1 MLKRQLSALL
11 FFILFLTIP
20 FTTLASPLEEAKQTV
35 KDLYVGDIHGNVDYA
50 TSIEALVDML
60 DPYSGYFTEDEFE
73 DYINAV
79 DLTSV
84 GIGIVIEKVN
94 TGILITQLID
104 GGSAKKAGLVV
115 GDIITTVDGTSTV
128 PMTIEQASALIKG
141 KENTQVAVTILH
153 EDGSILKKT
162 LVRNAFSLPNVTT
175 ELLYGK
181 VGYISLSSFSNDTAS
196 LISKAITTL
205 KKQGAQSFILDLQD
219 NGGGYVTAAEQLI
232 GMFPNTKDAYKLQ
245 ESTGIS
251 NVRALQQA
259 VKFPANTKVLIN
271 QLSASSSEMTA
282 AALLDQ
288 KAATLYGQ
296 KTYGKG
302 SMQAFYELSDGGILK
317 LTIGHFLGPANTVIN
332 NVGIKPNIATTGN
345 PLFQAHYDAMTSK
358 LSGYKEQ
365 TGLKNVTAGN
375 PFTVNFTK
383 PVANK
388 INTSS
393 VELVELGGQVV
404 QTTITK
410 QRNQLLVTPAQPLE
424 TGKEYALIVHP
435 KNKNSNGQ
443 TLQQGIYLP
452 IQVAK

>member
-1 MLKRQLSALL
+1 MLKKQLSALL

-20 FTTLASPLEEAKQTV
+20 FTTLASPLDEAKQTV
-35 KDLYVGDIHGNVDYA
+35 KDLYVGDIHGNVDKA
-50 TSIEALVDML
+50 TSIEALMGML
-60 DPYSGYFTEDEFE
+60 DPYSTYFTEEEFE
-73 DYINAV
+73 EYVNAV

-84 GIGIVIEKVN
+84 GIGVVIEKVN
-94 TGILITQLID
+94 TGVLITQLID
-104 GGSAKKAGLVV
+104 GGNAQKAGLVV
-115 GDIITTVDGTSTV
+115 GDIITAVDGTATV
-128 PMTIEQASALIKG
+128 SMTIEQASALIKG
-141 KENTQVAVTILH
+141 KENTKVAVTILR
-153 EDGSILKKT
+153 EDGTISKIT

-205 KKQGAQSFILDLQD
+205 KKQDAKSFILDLQN

-232 GMFPNTKDAYKLQ
+232 GMFPNTKNAYKLQ

-271 QLSASSSEMTA
+271 KLSASSSEMTA

-288 KAATLYGQ
+288 KAASLYGQ

-317 LTIGHFLGPANTVIN
+317 LTVGHFLGPANTIIN
-332 NVGIKPNIATTGN
+332 NVGVKPNVITAGN
-345 PLFQAHYDAMTSK
+345 PLFQAHYDALTSN
-358 LSGYKEQ
+358 LTNYKEQ
-365 TGLKNVTAGN
+365 TGLKNVTAAT

-383 PVANK
+383 PVAVK

-393 VELVELGGQVV
+393 VELVELGGQAI
-404 QTTITK
+404 QATITMQQNK
-410 QRNQLLVTPAQPLE
+410 LLVTPAKPLDAE
-424 TGKEYALIVHP
+424 KEYALIVHP
-435 KNKNSNGQ
+435 KIKNNKGK
-443 TLQQGIYLP
+443 TLQQGIYLH

>member
-20 FTTLASPLEEAKQTV
+20 FTTLASPLDEAKQTV
-35 KDLYVGDIHGNVDYA
+35 KDLYVGDIHGNVDKA
-50 TSIEALVDML
+50 TSIEALIGML
-60 DPYSGYFTEDEFE
+60 DPYSAYFTEEEFE
-73 DYINAV
+73 EYINAV

-84 GIGIVIEKVN
+84 GIGVVIEKVN
-94 TGILITQLID
+94 AGILITQLID
-104 GGSAKKAGLVV
+104 GGSAKKSGLVV

-128 PMTIEQASALIKG
+128 SMTIEQASSLIKG
-141 KENTQVAVTILH
+141 KENTNVAVTILR
-153 EDGSILKKT
+153 EDGTIMKMT

-196 LISKAITTL
+196 LISKAITSL
-205 KKQGAQSFILDLQD
+205 KKQGAQSFILDLQN

-232 GMFPNTKDAYKLQ
+232 GMFPNTKNAYKLQ

-271 QLSASSSEMTA
+271 KLSASSSEMTA

-317 LTIGHFLGPANTVIN
+317 LTIGHFLGPANTIIN
-332 NVGIKPNIATTGN
+332 NVGVKPNVVTTGN
-345 PLFQAHYDAMTSK
+345 PLFRAHYDAITSN
-358 LSGYKEQ
+358 LTNYKEH
-365 TGLKNVTAGN
+365 TGQKSVSATK

-383 PVANK
+383 PVADK

-393 VELVELGGQVV
+393 VELVELGGQVI
-404 QTTITK
+404 QATITMQQNK
-410 QRNQLLVTPAQPLE
+410 LLVTPVQPLDDE
-424 TGKEYALIVHP
+424 KDYALIVHP
-435 KNKNSNGQ
+435 KVKNNKGK

-452 IQVAK
+452 IQVTK

>member
-11 FFILFLTIP
+11 FFILLFTIP

-35 KDLYVGDIHGNVDYA
+35 KDLYVGDIHGNVDNA

-73 DYINAV
+73 EYINAV

-104 GGSAKKAGLVV
+104 GGSAKKAGLIV
-115 GDIITTVDGTSTV
+115 GDIITAVDGTSTV
-128 PMTIEQASALIKG
+128 SMTIEQASALIKG
-141 KENTQVAVTILH
+141 KENTKVAVTILR
-153 EDGSILKKT
+153 EDGTILKNT

-205 KKQGAQSFILDLQD
+205 KKQGAQSFILDLQN

-302 SMQAFYELSDGGILK
+302 SMQAFYELSDGCILK

-404 QTTITK
+404 QATITK
-410 QRNQLLVTPAQPLE
+410 QRNQLLVTPAQPLKA
-424 TGKEYALIVHP
+424 GKDYALIVHP